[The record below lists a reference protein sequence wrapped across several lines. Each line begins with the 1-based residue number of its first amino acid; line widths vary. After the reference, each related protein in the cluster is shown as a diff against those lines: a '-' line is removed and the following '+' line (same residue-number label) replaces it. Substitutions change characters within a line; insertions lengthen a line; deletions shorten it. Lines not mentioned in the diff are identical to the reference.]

1 MTEAYELTATE
12 GLRAME
18 AGKLT
23 AEAWVVSCLERIRD
37 REQTVLAWEHLDG
50 DRALARA
57 RELDKAGGGGLAA
70 GVPFGAKDIIDTADM
85 PTAYGSPIHEGHRP
99 GRDAGCI
106 AITRAAGAVLLG
118 KTVSTEFGH
127 RYPGKTRNP
136 FNPAH
141 TPGGSSSGSAAAVG
155 DKMIPLAYGT
165 QTTGSVIRPAAFCG
179 TVGYKPTY
187 GDFNNNGVMPN
198 SPSIDTLGAMVRSVE
213 DLALVR
219 SVLLEE
225 PLVALKPPAM
235 AGLKIGFYRSPFWDR
250 AEGYTQSHLEHAA
263 KRLSG
268 LGAKVT
274 DLELPGIDADFERLF
289 RVISGFEFS
298 RTVSWERFN
307 RLGALSADL
316 RDGRMKE
323 GMETPYEDYRKGTR
337 RLERLRLE
345 IDDVL
350 DGYDVLITPSAPGEA
365 PKGLRKTGNA
375 IFNSIWTALGT
386 PAVTLPVF
394 EGPSGLPIGLQ
405 LIAGRFKDRRLF
417 DIAEAVM
424 KALSEGGSQKA
435 ETP

>member
-1 MTEAYELTATE
+1 MTTEAFELTVTE

-18 AGKLT
+18 AGTLT
-23 AEAWVVSCLERIRD
+23 AEAWVASCLERIRD
-37 REQTVLAWEHLDG
+37 REGSVLAWEYLDG
-50 DRALARA
+50 DGALARA
-57 RELDKAGGGGLAA
+57 RELDRAGGSGLAA
-70 GVPFGAKDIIDTADM
+70 GVPFGAKDIIDTAGM
-85 PTAYGSPIHEGHRP
+85 PTAYGSPIHQGHRP

-106 AITRAAGAVLLG
+106 AITCAAGAVLLG
-118 KTVSTEFGH
+118 KTVTTEFGH

-179 TVGYKPTY
+179 TVGYKPTF

-198 SPSIDTLGAMVRSVE
+198 SPSIDTIGAMVRSVE

-219 SVLLEE
+219 SILLEE
-225 PLVALKPPAM
+225 PLASLMPPAM

-250 AEGYTQSHLEHAA
+250 AEGYTQSHVEDAA
-263 KRLSG
+263 KRLSRS
-268 LGAKVT
+268 GAKVT
-274 DLELPGIDADFERLF
+274 DLELPGIDASFEKLF

-307 RLGALSADL
+307 RFEELSAVL
-316 RDGRMKE
+316 REGRMKD
-323 GMETPYEDYRKGTR
+323 GLETAYEDYRKATR

-345 IDDVL
+345 ADDAL
-350 DGYDVLITPSAPGEA
+350 DGYDVLITPSAPGE
-365 PKGLRKTGNA
+365 PPQGLKTTGNA
-375 IFNSIWTALGT
+375 IFNSIWTALGA
-386 PAVTLPVF
+386 PSVTLPVF
-394 EGPSGLPIGLQ
+394 EGPSGLPVGLQ

-417 DIAEAVM
+417 DIAEAVR
-424 KALSEGGSQKA
+424 KALG
-435 ETP
+435 

>member
-1 MTEAYELTATE
+1 MTDAYQLSATE
-12 GLRAME
+12 GLRAIE

-23 AEAWVVSCLERIRD
+23 AEAWVASCLERIRD
-37 REQTVLAWEHLDG
+37 REPVVLAWEHLDG

-70 GVPFGAKDIIDTADM
+70 GVPFGVKDIIDTADM
-85 PTAYGSPIHEGHRP
+85 PTAYGSPIHKGHRP
-99 GRDAGCI
+99 GRDAGCV
-106 AITRAAGAVLLG
+106 AVTRAAGAVLLG

-127 RYPGKTRNP
+127 RFPGKTRNP

-155 DKMIPLAYGT
+155 DKMVPLAYGT

-187 GDFNNNGVMPN
+187 GDFNANGVMPN
-198 SPSIDTLGAMVRSVE
+198 SPSIDTLGVMVRAVE

-225 PLVALKPPAM
+225 PLAALKPPAI
-235 AGLKIGFYRSPFWDR
+235 GDLRIGFFRSPYWDR
-250 AEGYTQSHLEHAA
+250 AEAYTRSHLEQAA
-263 KRLSG
+263 SKLSG

-274 DLELPGIDADFERLF
+274 DVELPGIDAGFEKLF
-289 RVISGFEFS
+289 RLISGFEFS
-298 RTVSWERFN
+298 RTVSWERLN
-307 RLGALSADL
+307 RPGELSAVL
-316 RDGRMKE
+316 REGRMKD
-323 GMETPYEDYRKGTR
+323 GMETAYGDYRNGTR

-350 DGYDVLITPSAPGEA
+350 DGYDVVITPSAPGEA
-365 PKGLRKTGNA
+365 PQGLKTTGNA
-375 IFNSIWTALGT
+375 IFNSFWTALGT
-386 PAVTLPVF
+386 PAVTLPLF
-394 EGPSGLPIGLQ
+394 EGPSGLPVGLQ
-405 LIAGRFKDRRLF
+405 LVAGRCKDRRLF

-424 KALSEGGSQKA
+424 KAFRQ
-435 ETP
+435 

>member
-1 MTEAYELTATE
+1 MTDAYELTATE
-12 GLRAME
+12 GLKAIA

-23 AEAWVVSCLERIRD
+23 AEAWVRSCLERIAE
-37 REQTVLAWEHLDG
+37 REPAVLAWEYLDRDG
-50 DRALARA
+50 AIARA
-57 RELDKAGGGGLAA
+57 REIDKIGRGGIAA

-85 PTAYGSPIHEGHRP
+85 PTAYGTPIHQGHKP

-118 KTVSTEFGH
+118 KTVTTEFGH

-198 SPSIDTLGAMVRSVE
+198 SPTLDTIGAIVRSVE

-225 PLVALKPPAM
+225 PLAALKPPAM

-250 AEGYTQSHLEHAA
+250 AEGYTQSHLEDAA

-268 LGAKVT
+268 MGAKVV
-274 DLELPGIDADFERLF
+274 DQELPGIDAGFEKLF

-307 RLGALSADL
+307 RLDELSAVL
-316 RDGRMKE
+316 REGRMKD
-323 GMETPYEDYRKGTR
+323 GLETAYEDYRKATR

-345 IDDVL
+345 ADDAL
-350 DGYDVLITPSAPGEA
+350 DGYDVLITPSAAGE
-365 PKGLRKTGNA
+365 PPQGLKTTGSA
-375 IFNSIWTALGT
+375 IFNSVSTALGT
-386 PAVTLPVF
+386 PAVTLPLF
-394 EGPSGLPIGLQ
+394 KGPSGLPVGLQ

-417 DIAEAVM
+417 DIAKAVIN
-424 KALSEGGSQKA
+424 ALR
-435 ETP
+435 